1 MSATISETIFAADRG
16 RPNETRIAMYD
27 GEGQPGR
34 NDECWCGSGK
44 KYKKCHWQ
52 TDERLQELYDKGYEV
67 PTRDILKGPADIEA
81 IKASAAINVG
91 VLDMVAERIAP
102 GVSTEEIDQWI
113 YDYTIEHGGTP
124 ADLGYGGFPKSVCT
138 SINEVVCHGIPSE
151 DDVLKEGDIV
161 NVDCSTI
168 LDGYFSDSSRM
179 FMIGEVDEEKQK
191 LVRVTKEALEAGL
204 AAVKPWGHL
213 GDVGAAVSAHAHA
226 NGFSVVEEFGGHGIG
241 LEFHEA
247 PFVSHVAEAG
257 TGPVLVPGMCFTI
270 EPMINAGEHDIDM
283 SDPNGWTIRTADGKP
298 SAQWEVQLVVTDD
311 GYELLSW

>member
-1 MSATISETIFAADRG
+1 
-16 RPNETRIAMYD
+16 MYD

-91 VLDMVAERIAP
+91 VLDYVGEHIAA
-102 GVSTEEIDQWI
+102 GMTTNQIDQMI
-113 YDYTIEHGGTP
+113 YDYTVEHGGTP
-124 ADLGYGGFPKSVCT
+124 ADLNYEGYPKSVCT
-138 SINEVVCHGIPSE
+138 SINDVVCHGIPC
-151 DDVLKEGDIV
+151 DTDVLHEGDII

-179 FMIGEVDEEKQK
+179 FCIGEVSPEAAD
-191 LVRVTKEALEAGL
+191 LVRVTKEAVQVGL
-204 AAVKPWGHL
+204 DAIKPWGHL
-213 GDVGAAVSAHAHA
+213 GDIGAAVNAYAREH
-226 NGFSVVEEFGGHGIG
+226 GYTVVREFGGHGIG
-241 LEFHEA
+241 LEFHED
-247 PFVSHVAEAG
+247 PFVSFVTEAADVD
-257 TGPVLVPGMCFTI
+257 TIMAPGMVFTI
-270 EPMINAGEHDIDM
+270 EPMVNAGAPDIKISKGDGWCVRTKDG
-283 SDPNGWTIRTADGKP
+283 SD
-298 SAQWEVQLVVTDD
+298 SAQCEVQLVVTED

>member
-1 MSATISETIFAADRG
+1 
-16 RPNETRIAMYD
+16 MYD

-52 TDERLQELYDKGYEV
+52 TDERLQELYAKGYEV

-138 SINEVVCHGIPSE
+138 SINDVICHGIPCKE
-151 DDVLKEGDIV
+151 DVLKEGDIV
-161 NVDCSTI
+161 NIDCSTI
-168 LDGYFSDSSRM
+168 WLKKPRRPW
-179 FMIGEVDEEKQK
+179 K
-191 LVRVTKEALEAGL
+191 RALPPLSPGGCWATW
-204 AAVKPWGHL
+204 APPYTNTPKRRAIR
-213 GDVGAAVSAHAHA
+213 SCA
-226 NGFSVVEEFGGHGIG
+226 N
-241 LEFHEA
+241 
-247 PFVSHVAEAG
+247 
-257 TGPVLVPGMCFTI
+257 
-270 EPMINAGEHDIDM
+270 
-283 SDPNGWTIRTADGKP
+283 TADTAVALNSTKTR
-298 SAQWEVQLVVTDD
+298 S
-311 GYELLSW
+311 